1 MNGGAE
7 TLLSGVS
14 GELNAVPPAAERAER
29 FVAIVTAMNDTVRRE
44 ADQHLTLDSDPRS
57 LEALFAGSAGPSR

>member
-7 TLLSGVS
+7 TLLAAVS
-14 GELNAVPPAAERAER
+14 GELNGVPPTAERAER
-29 FVAIVTAMNDTVRRE
+29 FVPIVTAMNETVRHE

-57 LEALFAGSAGPSR
+57 LEALFVRSSDPSR